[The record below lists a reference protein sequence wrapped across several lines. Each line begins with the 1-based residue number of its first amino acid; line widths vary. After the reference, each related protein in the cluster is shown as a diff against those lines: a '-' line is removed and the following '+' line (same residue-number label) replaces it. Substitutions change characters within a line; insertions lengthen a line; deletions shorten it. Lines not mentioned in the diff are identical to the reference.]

1 MLVCVFLCVI
11 LRFERSC
18 RRLTGDKTMKGEQTR
33 QKFLELRAQGKSLRA
48 IEIEIGTS
56 RGTLAKWEQEYR
68 EELTNLKAIEL
79 DAMREKY
86 LLTNQAQLDLLGT
99 QFTRLKEELEK
110 RDLSDVPTPKLFELV
125 LKYSTRLTEDFPGQW
140 IGTEEQVARQK
151 ANRESPPRPEFP
163 VPMMSFRPDSLPGS
177 IDTSKQ

>member
-1 MLVCVFLCVI
+1 
-11 LRFERSC
+11 
-18 RRLTGDKTMKGEQTR
+18 MKGEQTR

-68 EELTNLKAIEL
+68 EELTNLKAIER

-125 LKYSTRLTEDFPGQW
+125 LKYSTRLTEDFPGQS
-140 IGTEEQVARQK
+140 IGTEEQIARQK
-151 ANRESPPRPEFP
+151 ANRESPPRRLPE
-163 VPMMSFRPDSLPGS
+163 PMMSCQPRFSARKYRYVKAIGLLGADVDGGVRPEAVFRCYILP
-177 IDTSKQ
+177 

>member
-1 MLVCVFLCVI
+1 M
-11 LRFERSC
+11 
-18 RRLTGDKTMKGEQTR
+18 
-33 QKFLELRAQGKSLRA
+33 
-48 IEIEIGTS
+48 
-56 RGTLAKWEQEYR
+56 AKWEQEYE
-68 EELTNLKAIEL
+68 EELTNLKAIER

-125 LKYSTRLTEDFPGQW
+125 LKYSTRLTEDFPGQR
-140 IGTEEQVARQK
+140 IDTEEQVAALK
-151 ANRESPPRPEFP
+151 AARESPPRWWPE
-163 VPMMSFRPDSLPGS
+163 PMMSWQSLDSLPGS